1 MTSIM
6 DSESSEVSTTTAT
19 AERRQQA
26 SEENATAVDVES
38 SMPTASDGNGAVT
51 SSTATDSVPMQ
62 TDGEGY
68 PDASEVSSSKADVPR
83 GAPFKMPLIG
93 PRPGKQKVLKTGI
106 TPLPQCIELPRPSSS
121 SGGGGDSESSDA
133 AESTTTV
140 SKPTPADVPYKEPP
154 WSGVPDREYSF
165 QVLKGGIIVSN
176 IPLNKPYIIVGR
188 KDDCDIVLEHPS
200 ISRYHAVVQ
209 FRVGEEPRASGFYLY
224 DLDSTHGTYVNKQ
237 SARVRAQSYKRL
249 KVGHMV
255 KFGGSSRSFILEG
268 PEDDQEDESELT
280 VTEIKELRRK
290 QEEEARQ
297 REAEAKAKAEANEA
311 KEDDTGVD
319 WGIGD
324 DAEDEDPSSEN
335 PFALAGN
342 NEDLY
347 IDDPKKTLRG
357 WFEREGYELQYN
369 VEEKGYSHFVC
380 TVELPIDT
388 PSGDPVIAEASVK
401 GKKKE
406 AVVACALEACRI
418 LDQHGEL
425 RKACHEGRKRKEK
438 NWEENDYY
446 DSDEDTFLDRTGT
459 IEKKREM
466 RKKMARKETPE
477 VDTYD
482 TLLEKLRIVEEQIG
496 QLQTKLEESKKASE
510 RAENEMDDSLEA
522 FMSALKSRS
531 LEDKAQRSRWRQE
544 LAGLLQERLRL
555 TRIANIA
562 KPAHLPPLT
571 NALLRPQ
578 ATGDGSGLKKLLPM
592 TGSLKNRKKLVI
604 PEPERRVA
612 TSSASQGG
620 AEEEEE
626 EEEDEE
632 EEQQDK
638 TRVTS
643 QAGASAETEA
653 QVSAS
658 TDDAMDEPRDYSKKS
673 VTQQKDKEESE
684 ADMASSGDKPES
696 KAMPAEVE
704 KTPIL
709 IGPERPP
716 MVLEFVKKTPRIM
729 KTPEKKKKEGQKKSS
744 FESSDDYVG
753 WLPPEGQSGDGKTH
767 LNAKYGY

>member
-1 MTSIM
+1 M
-6 DSESSEVSTTTAT
+6 DSEVSTTT
-19 AERRQQA
+19 
-26 SEENATAVDVES
+26 ES
-38 SMPTASDGNGAVT
+38 SQLEQAEGDDATVVADSSSVPAQNDNGDVSSSSASDGNPLE
-51 SSTATDSVPMQ
+51 PMQ
-62 TDGEGY
+62 IEGEGDTT
-68 PDASEVSSSKADVPR
+68 DASEVSSSKTDSSRA
-83 GAPFKMPLIG
+83 AFKMPLIG
-93 PRPGKQKVLKTGI
+93 PRPGKQKVLKTGMK
-106 TPLPQCIELPRPSSS
+106 PLAQCIELPTPSSS
-121 SGGGGDSESSDA
+121 EGSGEPQVG
-133 AESTTTV
+133 AESTTSG
-140 SKPTPADVPYKEPP
+140 SKPTPADAPYKEPP
-154 WSGVPDREYSF
+154 WSGVPDRQYNF
-165 QVLKGGIIVSN
+165 QVLKAGVIVSN
-176 IPLNKPYIIVGR
+176 FPLDKSYIVIGR

-209 FRVGEEPRASGFYLY
+209 FRTGEAGTSGFYLY

-237 SARVRAQSYKRL
+237 QVRARSYKRL
-249 KVGHMV
+249 RVGYIV
-255 KFGGSSRSFILEG
+255 KFGGSSRNFILEG
-268 PEDDQEDESELT
+268 PEDDQEDESDLT
-280 VTEIKELRRK
+280 VTEIKELRKK

-297 REAEAKAKAEANEA
+297 REAEAKAKAEADKTKENE
-311 KEDDTGVD
+311 DGVD
-319 WGIGD
+319 WGLGD

-388 PSGDPVIAEASVK
+388 ANGAPAIAEASVK

-406 AVVACALEACRI
+406 AVIACALEACRI

-425 RKACHEGRKRKEK
+425 RKSCHEARKRKEK
-438 NWEENDYY
+438 NWEENDFY

-466 RKKMARKETPE
+466 RRKMARKEATE

-496 QLQTKLEESKKASE
+496 QVQAKLEESKRASE
-510 RAENEMDDSLEA
+510 RAESEADDSLEA

-531 LEDKAQRSRWRQE
+531 LEDKTQRSRWRQE

-555 TRIANIA
+555 TRVANIA

-571 NALLRPQ
+571 GALLKPQ
-578 ATGDGSGLKKLLPM
+578 AKNEAQALKKVLPM
-592 TGSLKNRKKLVI
+592 TGSLKNRKKLVM
-604 PEPERRVA
+604 PEPERRFVA
-612 TSSASQGG
+612 CSSSQDG
-620 AEEEEE
+620 EEE
-626 EEEDEE
+626 EEEDDDQEE
-632 EEQQDK
+632 KEGGAK
-638 TRVTS
+638 ATS
-643 QAGASAETEA
+643 EASAEAKTEA
-653 QVSAS
+653 ESGCT
-658 TDDAMDEPRDYSKKS
+658 TDVAMDETPDESRTSSSEPTDE
-673 VTQQKDKEESE
+673 QGEKDVI
-684 ADMASSGDKPES
+684 KPEENS
-696 KAMPAEVE
+696 STKAKTEEAEKKPV
-704 KTPIL
+704 I

-716 MVLEFVKKTPRIM
+716 MVLEFVKKTSKVIRA
-729 KTPEKKKKEGQKKSS
+729 PEKKNKEGQKKKHS

>member
-1 MTSIM
+1 
-6 DSESSEVSTTTAT
+6 
-19 AERRQQA
+19 
-26 SEENATAVDVES
+26 
-38 SMPTASDGNGAVT
+38 
-51 SSTATDSVPMQ
+51 MQ
-62 TDGEGY
+62 TDGDGDRAAP

-106 TPLPQCIELPRPSSS
+106 TPLPQCIELPSPSSS
-121 SGGGGDSESSDA
+121 SGGVGDSETSA
-133 AESTTTV
+133 TAESTTVV
-140 SKPTPADVPYKEPP
+140 SKPTPLDVPYKEPP

-165 QVLKGGIIVSN
+165 QVLKGGTIVSN
-176 IPLNKPYIIVGR
+176 IPLNKPYIVIGR

-209 FRVGEEPRASGFYLY
+209 FRVGEQLGASGFYVY
-224 DLDSTHGTYVNKQ
+224 DLASTHGTYVNKQ
-237 SARVRAQSYKRL
+237 STRVRAQSYKRL

-255 KFGGSSRSFILEG
+255 KFGGSSRNFILEG

-297 REAEAKAKAEANEA
+297 REAEAKAKAEADEA
-311 KEDDTGVD
+311 KEDDSGVD
-319 WGIGD
+319 WGMGD

-335 PFALAGN
+335 PFALAAGN

-369 VEEKGYSHFVC
+369 VEEKGYSQFVC

-406 AVVACALEACRI
+406 AVIACALEACRI

-510 RAENEMDDSLEA
+510 RAEGEADDSLEA

-531 LEDKAQRSRWRQE
+531 LEDKTQRSRWRQE

-555 TRIANIA
+555 TRVANIA

-571 NALLRPQ
+571 NALLMPQ
-578 ATGDGSGLKKLLPM
+578 ARGDGSGVKKLLPM

-604 PEPERRVA
+604 PEPERRVIA
-612 TSSASQGG
+612 PSASQEG

-626 EEEDEE
+626 EDEDEE
-632 EEQQDK
+632 EAK
-638 TRVTS
+638 AKVAS
-643 QAGASAETEA
+643 QVGAGAKTEA
-653 QVSAS
+653 QVGAS
-658 TDDAMDEPRDYSKKS
+658 TDAAMEEPQVGGKRSA
-673 VTQQKDKEESE
+673 TQLKDKGESD
-684 ADMASSGDKPES
+684 ADTSSAKDKAEC
-696 KAMPAEVE
+696 KDKPAEVE
-704 KTPIL
+704 KKPLI

-729 KTPEKKKKEGQKKSS
+729 KTPEKKKKEARKKSS

>member
-1 MTSIM
+1 M
-6 DSESSEVSTTTAT
+6 DSEVSTTTESSQLEHADEEAT
-19 AERRQQA
+19 AIA
-26 SEENATAVDVES
+26 DS
-38 SMPTASDGNGAVT
+38 SSAPTQGDNGAV
-51 SSTATDSVPMQ
+51 SSSSASDNNPEPMQMDGEATD
-62 TDGEGY
+62 G
-68 PDASEVSSSKADVPR
+68 SEVSSSKTDSSR
-83 GAPFKMPLIG
+83 APFKMPLIG

-106 TPLPQCIELPRPSSS
+106 KPLAQCIELLTPSSS
-121 SGGGGDSESSDA
+121 AGSGERQDT
-133 AESTTTV
+133 AESATSS
-140 SKPTPADVPYKEPP
+140 SKSTPTDVQYNEPP
-154 WSGVPDREYSF
+154 WSGVPDREYNF
-165 QVLKGGIIVSN
+165 QVLKAGVIVSN
-176 IPLNKPYIIVGR
+176 FPLDKPYIVIGR

-209 FRVGEEPRASGFYLY
+209 FRTGEPGTSGFYLY
-224 DLDSTHGTYVNKQ
+224 DLDSTHGTCVNKEQ
-237 SARVRAQSYKRL
+237 VRARSYKRL
-249 KVGHMV
+249 RVGYMV
-255 KFGGSSRSFILEG
+255 KFGGSSRNFILEG
-268 PEDDQEDESELT
+268 PDDDQEDESDLT
-280 VTEIKELRRK
+280 VTEIKELRKK

-297 REAEAKAKAEANEA
+297 REAEAKAKAEADKA
-311 KEDDTGVD
+311 KEDEGGVD
-319 WGIGD
+319 WGLGD

-388 PSGDPVIAEASVK
+388 ATGAPAIAEASVK

-406 AVVACALEACRI
+406 AVIACALEACRI

-425 RKACHEGRKRKEK
+425 RKSCHEARKRKEK
-438 NWEENDYY
+438 NWEENDFY

-466 RKKMARKETPE
+466 RRKMAKKEATE

-496 QLQTKLEESKKASE
+496 QVQAKLEESKRASE
-510 RAENEMDDSLEA
+510 RAENEADDSLEA
-522 FMSALKSRS
+522 FMNALKSRS
-531 LEDKAQRSRWRQE
+531 LEDKTQRSRWRQE

-555 TRIANIA
+555 TRVANIA

-571 NALLRPQ
+571 GALLKPLAKGEAQ
-578 ATGDGSGLKKLLPM
+578 GSKKVLPM
-592 TGSLKNRKKLVI
+592 TGSLKNRKKLVM
-604 PEPERRVA
+604 PEPERRVVA
-612 TSSASQGG
+612 CSSSQDG
-620 AEEEEE
+620 

-632 EEQQDK
+632 DEEQEGNEDGVK
-638 TRVTS
+638 TST
-643 QAGASAETEA
+643 AASNDVESSSH
-653 QVSAS
+653 SA
-658 TDDAMDEPRDYSKKS
+658 DVAMDETSYDNKRPPSQTTGDQGEKDVAKS
-673 VTQQKDKEESE
+673 KDKTPSE
-684 ADMASSGDKPES
+684 AKTEEAEKKP
-696 KAMPAEVE
+696 V
-704 KTPIL
+704 I

-716 MVLEFVKKTPRIM
+716 MVLEFVKKTPKIIRA
-729 KTPEKKKKEGQKKSS
+729 PEKKNKEGQKKKHS